1 MLHNRN
7 EVDGLS
13 EAEDPA
19 PKDEEITT
27 ELFIRTQALESP
39 EHLASEC
46 AQSARGV
53 LTESFLWILA
63 GIALWVL
70 AIHFLV

>member
-27 ELFIRTQALESP
+27 ELFIRIHALESP

>member
-1 MLHNRN
+1 MLPNRK
-7 EVDGLS
+7 EVDGLG
-13 EAEDPA
+13 EAEGPA
-19 PKDEEITT
+19 PKDDEITT
-27 ELFIRTQALESP
+27 ELFLRIQALESP
-39 EHLASEC
+39 EHLASDC

-63 GIALWVL
+63 GVALWVL